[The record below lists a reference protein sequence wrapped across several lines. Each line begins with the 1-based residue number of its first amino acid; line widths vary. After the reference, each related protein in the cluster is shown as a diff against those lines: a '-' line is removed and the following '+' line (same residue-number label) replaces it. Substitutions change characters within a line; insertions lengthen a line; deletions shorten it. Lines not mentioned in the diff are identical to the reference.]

1 MKTPIMMR
9 EFIKWVL
16 NGAYKYYNNK
26 DALNETKKM
35 IEDKKELVEE
45 NDYIKN
51 FILSELKT
59 VKQDPN
65 LKDAFLNLSSVKEM
79 FKNYMIKYNSDIKL
93 KDGEILQSFKLHL
106 GNLDRKQQNGIRV
119 MCFMGIRPLNEAE
132 INIKK
137 ELEADEYTKSKE
149 KYKINDDD
157 DEE

>member
-1 MKTPIMMR
+1 
-9 EFIKWVL
+9 
-16 NGAYKYYNNK
+16 
-26 DALNETKKM
+26 M